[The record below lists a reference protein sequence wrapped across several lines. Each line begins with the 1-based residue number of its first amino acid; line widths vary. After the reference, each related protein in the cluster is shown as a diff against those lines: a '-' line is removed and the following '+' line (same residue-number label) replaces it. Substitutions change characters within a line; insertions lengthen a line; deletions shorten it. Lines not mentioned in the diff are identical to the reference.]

1 MTPTSGSPLSSG
13 ARADSGSLRCRAQ
26 GGSPQ
31 LQSTGRARQKR
42 AKGLGRGR
50 LEKNPQKAQP
60 APPLPA
66 LTLEFR
72 SSNPQPPLTPRPLP
86 SHSPHSNIHTQG
98 LCRCHWLPFPHPRGM
113 NGQTR
118 IKPHSSFH
126 RKSNH
131 WVWAQRVHV
140 LSDPLAVC
148 VHPHAESGCTPR
160 VCMCFHIGSGDCGK
174 SVVLEITVKMWLK
187 MMGHNGS
194 GEGC

>member
-1 MTPTSGSPLSSG
+1 MVTPTSGSPLSSG

-98 LCRCHWLPFPHPRGM
+98 LCRCHWLPFSPSPWYEWPDEDKTP
-113 NGQTR
+113 QQL
-118 IKPHSSFH
+118 PQE
-126 RKSNH
+126 
-131 WVWAQRVHV
+131 VQ
-140 LSDPLAVC
+140 PLGVGT
-148 VHPHAESGCTPR
+148 ESPC
-160 VCMCFHIGSGDCGK
+160 
-174 SVVLEITVKMWLK
+174 SV
-187 MMGHNGS
+187 
-194 GEGC
+194 